1 MAKLLEKISQ
11 DLVDAQ
17 KSRDEVTVSTLRLLI
32 ADVKNAQIAKGGEL
46 SDDEVL
52 DQIQKSAKK
61 RRESIDAYQKAQRDD
76 LVSKEKAEF
85 EVLAKYLPQQ
95 MSEEEIAKIVDE
107 VVGKVGASTA
117 SDMGRVMGEVM
128 AKVKGKADG
137 NIVSQIVKSKLSS

>member
-76 LVSKEKAEF
+76 LVSKEN
-85 EVLAKYLPQQ
+85 EVP
-95 MSEEEIAKIVDE
+95 
-107 VVGKVGASTA
+107 
-117 SDMGRVMGEVM
+117 
-128 AKVKGKADG
+128 
-137 NIVSQIVKSKLSS
+137 